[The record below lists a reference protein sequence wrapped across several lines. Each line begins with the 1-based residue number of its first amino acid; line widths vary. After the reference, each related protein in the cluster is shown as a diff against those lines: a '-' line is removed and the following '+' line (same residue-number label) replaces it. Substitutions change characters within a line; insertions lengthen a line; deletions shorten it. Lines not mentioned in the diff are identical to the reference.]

1 MVVPGPDH
9 EHFVTIRRPSTIIT
23 DTNHKENRP
32 KGLLLFSIC
41 CVIIGA
47 PQVNGRRRRRGTPSL
62 RGGDAFMD
70 IKDALTL
77 MMSFGALIITLLAL
91 VVTIVTA
98 FNQNK
103 K

>member
-1 MVVPGPDH
+1 
-9 EHFVTIRRPSTIIT
+9 
-23 DTNHKENRP
+23 
-32 KGLLLFSIC
+32 
-41 CVIIGA
+41 
-47 PQVNGRRRRRGTPSL
+47 
-62 RGGDAFMD
+62 MD
-70 IKDALTL
+70 IKDALRL

>member
-1 MVVPGPDH
+1 
-9 EHFVTIRRPSTIIT
+9 
-23 DTNHKENRP
+23 
-32 KGLLLFSIC
+32 
-41 CVIIGA
+41 
-47 PQVNGRRRRRGTPSL
+47 
-62 RGGDAFMD
+62 MD